1 MKGGPH
7 PPLRGTLSRARER
20 VGVRAAR
27 RARRARAAPRAGRT
41 RGFALVI
48 ALIVLV
54 ATSLAAAHL
63 ARAVDSAVAV
73 AGNLALRAAAVPAAD
88 RALETARS
96 LLADAGALG
105 DRERDVPER
114 GYYASRQPGEDARGI
129 PRALQFSGSA
139 QPPAPAS
146 ASAPTL
152 PPAQEVGDGM
162 TARVMIERMCTG
174 PGPAVAAS
182 CTLVR
187 PPEGAGGGVPAAPF
201 GAGGVPLYR
210 ISVRVDGPQGA
221 AARVQALLRDGDPPA
236 RLSWR
241 AIDD

>member
-1 MKGGPH
+1 M
-7 PPLRGTLSRARER
+7 
-20 VGVRAAR
+20 
-27 RARRARAAPRAGRT
+27 
-41 RGFALVI
+41 
-48 ALIVLV
+48 LV

-63 ARAVDSAVAV
+63 ARAVESAVAV

-114 GYYASRQPGEDARGI
+114 GYYASRQPGEDARGM
-129 PRALQFSGSA
+129 PRALQLSGSA

-146 ASAPTL
+146 APAL

-162 TARVMIERMCTG
+162 TARVVIERMCTG
-174 PGPAVAAS
+174 PGPAVAAN

-187 PPEGAGGGVPAAPF
+187 PPEGAGGGPLAAPF

>member
-1 MKGGPH
+1 MSAR
-7 PPLRGTLSRARER
+7 RGTAHT
-20 VGVRAAR
+20 G
-27 RARRARAAPRAGRT
+27 
-41 RGFALVI
+41 GFVLVI

-63 ARAVDSAVAV
+63 ARAVDGATAV
-73 AGNLALRAAAVPAAD
+73 AGNLALHAAALPAAD

-105 DRERDVPER
+105 DREHDVPAR
-114 GYYASRQPGEDARGI
+114 GYYASRQPGEDAHGM
-129 PRALQFSGSA
+129 PRALQFPGSTQPAAPGSA
-139 QPPAPAS
+139 PAV
-146 ASAPTL
+146 
-152 PPAQEVGDGM
+152 PPAQDAGDGM
-162 TARVMIERMCTG
+162 TARVLIERLCTG
-174 PGPAVAAS
+174 PGPAVAAN

-187 PPEGAGGGVPAAPF
+187 SPDSGGGPILDASAAR
-201 GAGGVPLYR
+201 GGPLYR
-210 ISVRVDGPQGA
+210 VSVRIDGPQGA